1 MKRKRRSNP
10 YPNERPADLIFW
22 FRNGSCGGYCAR
34 VKACR
39 EVSIGRTDSKR
50 GLGFIVS
57 WGPKNENWI
66 DFVLDKDQVAEL
78 AAYLKHCPP
87 LLKPLGRKRNQMS
100 LAAMYAPKH
109 QAARIRRRAR
119 RHPT

>member
-57 WGPKNENWI
+57 WGRRTRTGLTSCSTRIKSLNW
-66 DFVLDKDQVAEL
+66 
-78 AAYLKHCPP
+78 P
-87 LLKPLGRKRNQMS
+87 
-100 LAAMYAPKH
+100 
-109 QAARIRRRAR
+109 RISNTA
-119 RHPT
+119 HPFSNRWGASETK